1 MSRHALLIFGVLG
14 VLISSGCHR
23 ALPPSGPVEINVDV
37 AVPIERDVVNR
48 EEFTGRTDAVSRVDI
63 RARVSGYLNKVHF
76 KDGDYVKLNDLLYEI
91 DPRPFQADVDMAKG
105 SLERLGAQKKLLDIQ
120 VDRYRKLA
128 EKGAGSQQDLDQYIA
143 QQAENIGALKTAQ
156 AQLEQAELNLGFTK
170 IMAPVAGRISRT
182 LLTEGNL
189 VNADTTLLTTIMSID
204 PIYGYFNVE
213 EPTLL
218 WIQEMKRAGL
228 LKQRLGKVVVQ
239 MGLVDDVKRQ
249 FPLKGLLDFVNN
261 TVDPQ
266 TGTILVRGTF
276 ANPYDPPAKPP
287 MLMPGLFV
295 RVRLEIGPAH
305 KVFLVNEQAIGT
317 DQGKKFVYVVDKD
330 GTVAYRSVELGQLC
344 DGLQALE
351 KGLQTGDR
359 VALNNLQR
367 IRPKMKVKCE
377 LKKMDEK

>member
-1 MSRHALLIFGVLG
+1 MSRHALLILGVLG

-182 LLTEGNL
+182 LLTAGNL

-228 LKQRLGKVVVQ
+228 LKQRLG
-239 MGLVDDVKRQ
+239 
-249 FPLKGLLDFVNN
+249 
-261 TVDPQ
+261 
-266 TGTILVRGTF
+266 
-276 ANPYDPPAKPP
+276 
-287 MLMPGLFV
+287 
-295 RVRLEIGPAH
+295 
-305 KVFLVNEQAIGT
+305 
-317 DQGKKFVYVVDKD
+317 
-330 GTVAYRSVELGQLC
+330 
-344 DGLQALE
+344 
-351 KGLQTGDR
+351 
-359 VALNNLQR
+359 
-367 IRPKMKVKCE
+367 
-377 LKKMDEK
+377 